1 MEKRF
6 RQPSNENQDL
16 IMNDFDNPEGAKP
29 EDVRA
34 ALRGWAFF
42 AVLMTCIF
50 GLAYALVE
58 M

>member
-1 MEKRF
+1 MKDEYD
-6 RQPSNENQDL
+6 NQK
-16 IMNDFDNPEGAKP
+16 GANP

-42 AVLMTCIF
+42 AVLMTGIF
-50 GLAYALVE
+50 GLGYTLIR

>member
-1 MEKRF
+1 M
-6 RQPSNENQDL
+6 D
-16 IMNDFDNPEGAKP
+16 DFDNHEGAKP

-42 AVLMTCIF
+42 AVLMTGVF
-50 GLAYALVE
+50 ALAYALVE

>member
-1 MEKRF
+1 MR
-6 RQPSNENQDL
+6 PTNQDL
-16 IMNDFDNPEGAKP
+16 IMHDDDHQNGAKP

-42 AVLMTCIF
+42 AVLMTGIF
-50 GLAYALVE
+50 GVAYALIE

>member
-1 MEKRF
+1 MDDYD
-6 RQPSNENQDL
+6 NQK
-16 IMNDFDNPEGAKP
+16 GAKP

-42 AVLMTCIF
+42 AILMTGIF
-50 GLAYALVE
+50 GLAYALIE

>member
-1 MEKRF
+1 
-6 RQPSNENQDL
+6 
-16 IMNDFDNPEGAKP
+16 MNDFDNQEGAKP